1 MNRKSIVA
9 TMMLILVAAGLLVP
23 LSQSVNAEAQQ
34 DNGLNAYGGDH
45 DKNHDGFTIQNIICD
60 NSIVNVNGDVN
71 GADTPQTQET
81 PQTQDTPQTLD
92 FMGLIKPID
101 ALQTEDTPQTQ
112 DTQTQETPQTQHSMG
127 LLEPKEVTHEQTET
141 DSANIP
147 TGNRFR
153 DGNSIAKDLLCLN
166 QNNNNNGQ
174 NGEPTPPPIH
184 LEGCEGCFITL
195 VSGSATNANA
205 LISLL
210 ETQGIQITLGAQNP
224 VFHSLINLC
233 TFLDVFAF
241 NDARVQSAVTQI
253 IQQLE
258 NGAVLPDG
266 TVIQANF
273 TPAQETAFLECL
285 KEALNPPSTG

>member
-1 MNRKSIVA
+1 MNRKSIMA
-9 TMMLILVAAGLLVP
+9 TIMLALVVTGLVP
-23 LSQSVNAEAQQ
+23 LSQSMNVQAEKN
-34 DNGLNAYGGDH
+34 NGPNAYGRGH
-45 DKNHDGFTIQNIICD
+45 DKNHDGFTIQNINCD
-60 NSIVNVNGDVN
+60 NRIINVNGDVN
-71 GADTPQTQET
+71 GPDTPQTQN
-81 PQTQDTPQTLD
+81 PQTLD
-92 FMGLIKPID
+92 FMGLLKPN
-101 ALQTEDTPQTQ
+101 DTPQTQ
-112 DTQTQETPQTQHSMG
+112 DTTQTQVTPQTQHSMG
-127 LLEPKEVTHEQTET
+127 LLEPKEVTNKQTET

-184 LEGCEGCFITL
+184 IEGCEGCFITL
-195 VSGSATNANA
+195 VSGSETNANA

-210 ETQGIQITLGAQNP
+210 ETQGITITLGLQP
-224 VFHSLINLC
+224 QTFHHLVTLC
-233 TFLDVFAF
+233 DFLDIAA
-241 NDARVQSAVTQI
+241 NTEDRMASAVTQI

-273 TPAQETAFLECL
+273 TPEQEAAFEDCL
-285 KEALNPPSTG
+285 NAALNPPSTG

>member
-112 DTQTQETPQTQHSMG
+112 DTQTEETLQTRHSMG
-127 LLEPKEVTHEQTET
+127 LLEPKEVTNEQTET
-141 DSANIP
+141 DSANKP

-184 LEGCEGCFITL
+184 IEGCEGCFITL

-210 ETQGIQITLGAQNP
+210 KTQGIPITLGARNP
-224 VFHSLINLC
+224 NI
-233 TFLDVFAF
+233 
-241 NDARVQSAVTQI
+241 
-253 IQQLE
+253 
-258 NGAVLPDG
+258 P
-266 TVIQANF
+266 
-273 TPAQETAFLECL
+273 
-285 KEALNPPSTG
+285 